1 MAIDVWTIYLRHD
14 VALDSWYE
22 LIDAEERT
30 RANRFVFPEHRRRFI
45 LTHAALRSILA
56 RYVLRSAHDVEF
68 ELNAYGK
75 PALKQALGASL
86 SSTAVSFNLS
96 HSHELAL
103 CAVASG
109 GEIGVDVE
117 WQRHLAQHD
126 LAQRF
131 FSPSE
136 SSALQQLEET
146 RRHAGFFACW
156 TRKEAYIKA
165 KGLGLS
171 LPLDRFIVE
180 TDPDKPAAL
189 QASDYAPED
198 VAGFRMWDV
207 RVADGYRAA
216 LAYRGAAAGPPV
228 VRAWE
233 F

>member
-1 MAIDVWTIYLRHD
+1 MTIDVWTIDLGHDLRQG
-14 VALDSWYE
+14 ATLDRWRA
-22 LIDAEERT
+22 LIDAEEKA
-30 RANRFVFPEHRRRFI
+30 RADRFIFPQHRSRFI
-45 LTHAALRSILA
+45 LAHAATRSILA
-56 RYVLRSAHDVEF
+56 AYIGRSARDLRF
-68 ELNAYGK
+68 EKNAYGK
-75 PALKQALGASL
+75 PILIVAS
-86 SSTAVSFNLS
+86 SQSAVSFNLT
-96 HSHELAL
+96 HSHDLAL
-103 CAVASG
+103 CAVAID

-117 WQRHLAQHD
+117 WRRDLAQHD

-131 FSPSE
+131 FAPSE

-171 LPLDRFIVE
+171 LPLDRFVVE
-180 TDPDKPAAL
+180 TDPDKPAVL

-198 VAGFRMWDV
+198 VGSFRLWDV
-207 RVADGYRAA
+207 PVADGYRAA

-228 VRAWE
+228 VRAWK